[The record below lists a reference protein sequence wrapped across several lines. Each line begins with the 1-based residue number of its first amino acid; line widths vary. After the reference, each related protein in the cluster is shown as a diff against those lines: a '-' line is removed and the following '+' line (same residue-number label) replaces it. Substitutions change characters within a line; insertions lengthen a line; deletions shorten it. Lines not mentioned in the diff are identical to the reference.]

1 MPNWKKLITSGSD
14 ASLNTL
20 KLSGIVNANTD
31 TDKFLVLDS
40 AGNVDFRTGTQV
52 RSDIGA
58 GTGTGTMSSWTI
70 KEGNGSESTSV
81 TNGETLTIAQGTGIQ
96 SEMTS
101 TTSGGTITITNTAPM
116 TGDEFDEDGTYASLR
131 AQGTTKGDVG
141 LGNVE
146 NTALSSW
153 AGSTNITTLGTI
165 ATGIWKGTAIDP
177 AFITGLSGT
186 NTGDEPDATTSV
198 KGVVELATIAE
209 TTTGTS
215 TTKVVTPNGLEN
227 GFNGSTNI
235 TTLGTIGTGT
245 WGGTDIALAHG
256 GTGTSLA
263 DPNDDRI
270 LFWDDSAGQVA
281 WLDIGTGLSIGGNV
295 LSSTAAGGSGYEWFD
310 GTTYTSASVD
320 VRVTGSLSVY
330 MSGSTGDDVVMAID
344 GAQGRLFEVTDQLSG
359 SLFSVNDISGIPIF
373 EVFSDDTVNIGT
385 FNNEAIVVEG
395 DTCTASGS
403 FTGLFRAQD
412 GLVGKPSIFFKDD
425 TNTGF
430 YRGTTDTI
438 SITTGGTQRG
448 TINTNGWRVNNGALG
463 VDVAASVIDGRIDA
477 GNDIVAYSSDKRLK
491 ENINPIENPL
501 EKIDK
506 LSGFTFNWNET
517 ANKLAGFDR
526 NQSMVGVFA
535 QDVEGVLPEAVKRAP
550 FDNDGSD
557 GSLSGEN
564 YLTVQYE
571 KLVPLLIESIKEL
584 KAEIEE
590 LKRRL

>member
-14 ASLNTL
+14 AGLNALTL
-20 KLSGIVNANTD
+20 TGALST
-31 TDKFLVLDS
+31 S
-40 AGNVDFRTGTQV
+40 AGVQLTGLSAQNSEAT
-52 RSDIGA
+52 SLMIGA
-58 GTGTGTMSSWTI
+58 GGVVGFRELGDNAFNSDVFLTTVDLTSDVTGQ
-70 KEGNGSESTSV
+70 
-81 TNGETLTIAQGTGIQ
+81 LPIAN
-96 SEMTS
+96 
-101 TTSGGTITITNTAPM
+101 GGTAATNASDARTNLGLKIGQDVQAWSNILS
-116 TGDEFDEDGTYASLR
+116 TVAAETY
-131 AQGTTKGDVG
+131 
-141 LGNVE
+141 
-146 NTALSSW
+146 
-153 AGSTNITTLGTI
+153 AGSTATTTLGTVSTGEWV
-165 ATGIWKGTAIDP
+165 ATDV
-177 AFITGLSGT
+177 GL
-186 NTGDEPDATTSV
+186 AY
-198 KGVVELATIAE
+198 
-209 TTTGTS
+209 
-215 TTKVVTPNGLEN
+215 
-227 GFNGSTNI
+227 
-235 TTLGTIGTGT
+235 
-245 WGGTDIALAHG
+245 G
-256 GTGTSLA
+256 GTGASLA

-270 LFWDDSAGQVA
+270 LFWDDTAGSVT
-281 WLDIGTGLSIGGNV
+281 WLDIGTNLSISGNV
-295 LSSTAAGGSGYEWFD
+295 LNATAGGGSGYEWFD
-310 GTTYTSASVD
+310 GTTYASASVD
-320 VRVTGSLSVY
+320 VSITGSLSVLSGSITAY
-330 MSGSTGDDVVMAID
+330 KSGSTGDDVVMAID

-385 FNNEAIVVEG
+385 FNNEAIVVSG
-395 DTCTASGS
+395 STCTATGS
-403 FTGLFRAQD
+403 FTGLFRAED
-412 GLVGKPSIFFKDD
+412 GLSGKPSIFFKND

-463 VDVAASVIDGRIDA
+463 VDVAASTTDGRIDA

-535 QDVEGVLPEAVKRAP
+535 QDVESVLPEAVKRAP